1 MYVLV
6 GGKMKSLK
14 KVEGINVVPLID
26 VMLVLLA
33 IILTISSFIAL
44 GKLDITLPSGVTQE
58 KVKSKTFD
66 IAINEQKEFFI
77 NNKKILKE
85 DIKIKLNEITKQD
98 IVSIQADKLTPYE
111 EFVFIVDLLK
121 QKGIE
126 KISMVVQ
133 HEG

>member
-1 MYVLV
+1 
-6 GGKMKSLK
+6 MKSLK

-133 HEG
+133 NEG

>member
-1 MYVLV
+1 
-6 GGKMKSLK
+6 MKSLK

-66 IAINEQKEFFI
+66 IAINDQKEFFI

-126 KISMVVQ
+126 KISMVIQ
-133 HEG
+133 NER